1 MAADIKLVRK
11 MALTLPG
18 VTEGVCFGT
27 PAFYLRKKLMLR
39 LREDGET
46 LVVKF
51 PPQEREEAIE
61 KQPDIFSVTDHYENY
76 PVVLVSLLAVGENM
90 LSGLIEDAWRM
101 LASRKQIAA
110 FEADRPNK
118 ESNILAWTRR
128 EKGLTR

>member
-1 MAADIKLVRK
+1 MAANIKLVRE

-51 PPQEREEAIE
+51 PLQEREEAIE
-61 KQPDIFSVTDHYENY
+61 KEPDIFSITDHYENY
-76 PVVLVSLLAVGENM
+76 PVVLVG
-90 LSGLIEDAWRM
+90 
-101 LASRKQIAA
+101 
-110 FEADRPNK
+110 
-118 ESNILAWTRR
+118 TRR
-128 EKGLTR
+128 ARKDA